1 MEYIL
6 FILISIM
13 AVRTASFG
21 ISTITDR
28 NIAGGIA
35 VIVLAVLSVV
45 CGGVVLY

>member
-1 MEYIL
+1 MEYLL
-6 FILISIM
+6 FGIILIM
-13 AVRTASFG
+13 AARTASFG

-35 VIVLAVLSVV
+35 VLVLAVLSVV

>member
-1 MEYIL
+1 MEYVLFVLIL
-6 FILISIM
+6 IM

-21 ISTITDR
+21 ISTISDR

-35 VIVLAVLSVV
+35 VLVLAVLSVV

>member
-1 MEYIL
+1 MQYLIFVVIL
-6 FILISIM
+6 IM

-21 ISTITDR
+21 ITTIGDR

-35 VIVLAVLSVV
+35 VLVLAVLSAV

>member
-1 MEYIL
+1 MEYLL
-6 FILISIM
+6 FAIIVIM
-13 AVRTASFG
+13 AIRTASFG
-21 ISTITDR
+21 ISTITDK